1 MDDGSPT
8 ISRAAHRP
16 PHPALWTGLYTGALL
31 TIVMMASLV
40 AANRAPG
47 LERYALERNAASYGL
62 FVILMLIPVC
72 RFLTRP
78 LLLFA
83 SAMVGWVVF
92 VVSYDVA
99 GLFFSSL
106 FEVLRTPFE
115 LLVEGTI
122 VYGVFAVATWVFE
135 MVVHARHHA
144 VISRRR
150 AHREVHHH
158 S

>member
-1 MDDGSPT
+1 MDDASPR
-8 ISRAAHRP
+8 ISKAARRP
-16 PHPALWTGLYTGALL
+16 LHPALWTGLYTGALL
-31 TIVMMASLV
+31 TIVMMGALV

-78 LLLFA
+78 LLMFS
-83 SAMVGWVVF
+83 SAIVGWVVF
-92 VVSYDVA
+92 VVSYDIA
-99 GLFFSSL
+99 GFFFSNL
-106 FEVLRTPFE
+106 FDVLRTPFE
-115 LLVEGTI
+115 ALLEGVI
-122 VYGVFAVATWVFE
+122 VYGVFAVSSWVFE